1 MSEPAVKWNGPTK
14 VEPPRALRVA
24 GSDERR
30 LAELRERV
38 RAVGEQW
45 AGAPPVELA
54 ELLSTAAADDPELGW
69 LARLGGR
76 LLEDFFVGLSVPSAA
91 PSFRDLGA
99 HLIDGQRLPRE
110 VLDRLAPEYV
120 VLVVSSPGDRQDEQ
134 FVREL
139 TGRGVLSVRRSGALV
154 LLVPHGDAGLVEK
167 LTRQL
172 SADGWVA
179 TAQRRVAELAGGYE
193 EAAEVLRLVAAVD
206 RPHGVYTLD
215 DVLVEHAVTRNPSVV
230 ARLVEVIRPLRDN
243 EVMWL
248 TLVALVR
255 ADFNRNRAAS
265 DLYIHRST
273 LDYRLRRIAQ
283 MTGCDPTSGR
293 GAQMLGA
300 AMIADV
306 VASPAV
312 TSPL

>member
-1 MSEPAVKWNGPTK
+1 MSEPAVKWNGPAK
-14 VEPPRALRVA
+14 VESPRALRVA
-24 GSDERR
+24 GGDERR
-30 LAELRERV
+30 LAEFRAKV
-38 RAVGEQW
+38 RAAGEQW
-45 AGAPPVELA
+45 AGEPPVDLT
-54 ELLSTAAADDPELGW
+54 ELLCAAAADDPELGR

-76 LLEDFFVGLSVPSAA
+76 LLEDFFVGLSFASAV

-120 VLVVSSPGDRQDEQ
+120 VLVVGSPGERKDEQ
-134 FVREL
+134 SALEL
-139 TGRGVLSVRRSGALV
+139 AGRGVLSVRRSGALV
-154 LLVPHGDAGLVEK
+154 LLVPHGDAVLLGK

-179 TAQRRVAELAGGYE
+179 TAQRTVAEVASGYE
-193 EAAEVLRLVAAVD
+193 EAAEVLRLVVAGG
-206 RPHGVYTLD
+206 RPNGVYALA

-230 ARLVEVIRPLRDN
+230 ARLVEVVRPLRDN

-255 ADFNRNRAAS
+255 ADFNRNRTAS
-265 DLYIHRST
+265 DLFIHRST
-273 LDYRLRRIAQ
+273 LDYRLRRIAK

-293 GAQMLGA
+293 GAQLLSA
-300 AMIADV
+300 AVIAEAM
-306 VASPAV
+306 ASPPV